1 LKFGIKHPNALLAN
15 AATSSTSKKR
25 SRDTDDNNDN
35 NNDNTDTG
43 VDESKMTAA
52 QVAAMSTQQSARQLK
67 KERLEM
73 RRAEK
78 PHHDILRP
86 AKQLWETARTSSN
99 GVEAQRRAVSS
110 LYDLLRGQFAQLTSK
125 HDSSRIL
132 QTILKYGDERMRTGV
147 FTELQRKFVDLS
159 MSPYGRFLVVKL
171 FKYSSVEQRSAIFR
185 ELQGH
190 IARLARH
197 KEGAKLVEFAYSV
210 QANAVQRARMVE
222 EFYGPDFALHRR
234 DGDQTLAAFFAH
246 TPEKRERVL
255 AHVNERLQMI
265 FSKNSVDFTQSI
277 VHHVLREYLLNADV
291 AAARELAEL
300 FVERIAEMLH
310 TKNGAMSAWLVT
322 CIATAKQR
330 KQLVRSVKQ
339 YAMRVFTDEW
349 GHKVA
354 VRLLTCVDDTVLLRK
369 MLVSEIVTSLD
380 ELLLHRN
387 GRRVILALLRSPPR
401 AAGDAGAFDDGRG
414 ALASGVGDESAYD
427 TWPYTGLKVLAGARG
442 DPFVPL
448 MSSDIRALLAKRVRV
463 PCNSTRDEDVI
474 EVSKKDAMMR
484 QTELLTDLAEPL
496 VKSLIAKMP
505 FVLRVYL
512 CFQILEA
519 TLLVKPAGEDS
530 HSALCVALV
539 DAIVRDEPL
548 LASDVAAVQ
557 SDEAPQTERVVLKAF
572 SANLDD
578 DNDKEG
584 EQGNNDDDDDD
595 DDDNDDNAG
604 DGKKKAVTA
613 PVVAAEAAAAAEFA
627 PPVLTLVSVG
637 RLLKRLMRA
646 GIVCQRKDKQM
657 TLGELLHDV
666 AGAQFVSFAERD
678 GAAFTVLTM
687 LNNASPAFAKVLV
700 RDLKRAKLD
709 DKLNGV
715 KLLKDALQK
724 VPK

>member
-1 LKFGIKHPNALLAN
+1 LLA
-15 AATSSTSKKR
+15 AASSSSSTTSKNKR
-25 SRDTDDNNDN
+25 RFRDDDNNN
-35 NNDNTDTG
+35 NADTATND
-43 VDESKMTAA
+43 VDESTMTPS
-52 QVAAMSTQQSARQLK
+52 QVAAAARGENVEERSARQLK
-67 KERLEM
+67 KERLEL

-86 AKQLWETARTSSN
+86 AKQLWETARTSIN

-110 LYDLLRGQFAQLTSK
+110 LFDLLKGQFSQLTSK
-125 HDSSRIL
+125 HDSSRII
-132 QTILKYGDERMRTGV
+132 QTILKFGDERMRSAV
-147 FTELQRKFVDLS
+147 FAELQRKFVDLS

-171 FKYSSVEQRSAIFR
+171 FKYSSVEQRGAIFR
-185 ELQGH
+185 ELYGH

-210 QANAVQRARMVE
+210 QATATQRARMVE
-222 EFYGPDFALHRR
+222 EFFGPEFALHRHES
-234 DGDQTLAAFFAH
+234 DHTLAAFFARV
-246 TPEKRERVL
+246 PDKRERVL
-255 AHVNERLQMI
+255 AHINERLQMI

-277 VHHVLREYLLNADV
+277 VHHVLREYLLNATV
-291 AAARELAEL
+291 AASRELAEL

-310 TKNGAMSAWLVT
+310 TKNGAMCAWLVT

-339 YAMRVFTDEW
+339 YAKRVFTDEW
-349 GHKVA
+349 GYKVA

-387 GRRVILALLRSPPR
+387 GRRVILSMLRSPPGS
-401 AAGDAGAFDDGRG
+401 AVADDNGRG
-414 ALASGVGDESAYD
+414 AVASGVGDETPFD
-427 TWPYTGLKVLAGARG
+427 TWPYTGLKVLNGALG

-448 MSSDIRALLAKRVRV
+448 MNADIRALLAKRVRV
-463 PCNSTRDEDVI
+463 PVDSTRDEDVI
-474 EVSKKDAMMR
+474 EVCKKDAMAR
-484 QTELLTDLAEPL
+484 QSELLADLGEPL
-496 VKSLIAKMP
+496 VQLLIAKMP

-519 TLLVKPAGEDS
+519 SLLIKPAGEDS

-548 LASDVAAVQ
+548 LAADVAAVQ
-557 SDEAPQTERVVLKAF
+557 SDEAPQQQRVVVQAF
-572 SANLDD
+572 SANLDAD
-578 DNDKEG
+578 NKDNDG
-584 EQGNNDDDDDD
+584 DNDDNDDDDED
-595 DDDNDDNAG
+595 AG
-604 DGKKKAVTA
+604 DGEEKKPKKTKVVSAVGEAEGA
-613 PVVAAEAAAAAEFA
+613 PEMA

-666 AGAQFVSFAERD
+666 AGSQFVAFAERD
-678 GAAFTVLTM
+678 GAAFVVLTM
-687 LNNASPAFAKVLV
+687 LNNASPAFAKVLA

-724 VPK
+724 VRQ